1 MAKDKKVKKGDKKSK
16 ESKSPK
22 EAKAP
27 KKGGENK
34 ETKSS
39 NEEVVMTKYSGSI
52 ALTKLKHVLMTKKN
66 KKGKKITGLFIP
78 VKENY
83 LVPGKDGAYYLSVN
97 IVTKTPQDDY
107 GQNGFVSQNGNKKW
121 SDSSEKEKEAF
132 KALPILGNIKN
143 FEDAKSTTQADTS
156 GAAGGTVDEDDD
168 VPF

>member
-1 MAKDKKVKKGDKKSK
+1 MAKDKKVKKGDKKK
-16 ESKSPK
+16 EVAAVP
-22 EAKAP
+22 E
-27 KKGGENK
+27 KKGKSKK
-34 ETKSS
+34 EKKSS
-39 NEEVVMTKYSGSI
+39 SSAETVMTKYSGSI
-52 ALTKLKHVLMTKKN
+52 ALTKLKHVVMNKKG

-121 SDSSEKEKEAF
+121 SECSEKEKNAF

-143 FEDAKSTTQADTS
+143 FDDSQSTSQADTS
-156 GAAGGTVDEDDD
+156 GAASSAIDEEDDL
-168 VPF
+168 PF